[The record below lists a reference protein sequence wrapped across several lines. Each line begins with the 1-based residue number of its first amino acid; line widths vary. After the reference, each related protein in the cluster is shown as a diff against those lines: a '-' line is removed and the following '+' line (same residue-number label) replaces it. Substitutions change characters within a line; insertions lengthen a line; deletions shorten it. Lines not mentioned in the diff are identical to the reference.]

1 MLASQTS
8 PPRGGGTYQNRSAH
22 HVDPDD
28 NFDGELSI
36 HELRRTV
43 QQQSDTIEGLHLAA
57 GKYKNRLDIVE
68 KELLEKD
75 SEISSLSVLTQENS
89 MLREE
94 ILSLRESLRRLEQST
109 SRVIDKTT
117 LGQES
122 QAQLGVRVQAYQRHN
137 AYLQGELSEKE
148 RSIKMLHE
156 RLDLMTEEN
165 HTKDRRIAIML
176 EKLRQHNIDP
186 SSSVASVRIPE
197 ETYATMK
204 VKLVSQAS
212 TIELLHEKIDS
223 LSDDVSRKQNVMD
236 AMKRENTALRT
247 SVTKLIDQLTG
258 QATMQ
263 LDDGEPSVLRNA
275 GGVRFGDNSPVP
287 NAPGGNSI
295 LGASSPQTPRSALK
309 KIGGASSPTAASPAA
324 GGGGGGSGATTLNGV
339 PVLDRSAAA
348 KRLEA
353 YRLAKAQQ

>member
-1 MLASQTS
+1 MMTSQPQGVLST
-8 PPRGGGTYQNRSAH
+8 PRGGRAHYSSAH
-22 HVDPDD
+22 HDEDGNDGDD
-28 NFDGELSI
+28 LNV
-36 HELRRTV
+36 HELRRLV
-43 QQQSDTIEGLHLAA
+43 QQQADTIEGLHLAA

-68 KELLEKD
+68 RELLEKD
-75 SEISSLSVLTQENS
+75 SEISSLSVLTQENA

-137 AYLQGELSEKE
+137 AYLQGELSERE
-148 RSIKMLHE
+148 RTVKTLNE
-156 RLDLMTEEN
+156 RLELMTEEN

-186 SSSVASVRIPE
+186 SSSVSSVRIPE

-212 TIELLHEKIDS
+212 TIELLHERIDS
-223 LSDDVSRKQNVMD
+223 LTDDVSRKQSVMD
-236 AMKRENTALRT
+236 AMKRENAALRV
-247 SVTKLIDQLTG
+247 SVSKLIDQLTG
-258 QATMQ
+258 QASAII
-263 LDDGEPSVLRNA
+263 DHDEPSVLRNPQAA
-275 GGVRFGDNSPVP
+275 GVGVRFEDASPIP
-287 NAPGGNSI
+287 AAPGGYD
-295 LGASSPQTPRSALK
+295 SSPHTPRSALK
-309 KIGGASSPTAASPAA
+309 RAGASVPLTSVVSPAP
-324 GGGGGGSGATTLNGV
+324 V
-339 PVLDRSAAA
+339 PSLSDRSAAA

-353 YRLAKAQQ
+353 YRQSKNQL